1 MYVRAVRN
9 GGKPEKKQIMI
20 EKYRKYLIPTVV
32 VVAVVAASLI
42 TYSLLKERQ
51 PDQIAEEPE
60 PKLMLYGIEA
70 DDALSQS
77 SRARYRPARQWER
90 SSTDSE
96 SAHR

>member
-1 MYVRAVRN
+1 MYVRPSETAAN
-9 GGKPEKKQIMI
+9 PKKIMT

-32 VVAVVAASLI
+32 VVAAAAASLI

-70 DDALSQS
+70 DELA
-77 SRARYRPARQWER
+77 
-90 SSTDSE
+90 
-96 SAHR
+96 